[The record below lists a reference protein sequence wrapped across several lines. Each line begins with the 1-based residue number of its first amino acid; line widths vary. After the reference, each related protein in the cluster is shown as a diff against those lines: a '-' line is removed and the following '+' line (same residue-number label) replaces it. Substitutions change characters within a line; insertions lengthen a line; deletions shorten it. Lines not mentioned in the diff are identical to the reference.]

1 MKHTFHCRLVIL
13 LYGFI
18 VVVSKSN
25 WVNANNVFVCWH
37 ESIDVGGPV
46 QVIHRPQNDIRRI
59 GNNSA
64 VIQSIDFQGGLQQLK
79 DILSQVKVGRRI
91 RAYGSKWS
99 MNNISY
105 LNDTLIETWGLN
117 YYKIGIDDPKYVTFD
132 YQTKSN
138 HLAFVQSGVMVKHLN
153 TVLEAAGL
161 SLITAATSDG
171 QRLVGAISTGTHGSA
186 PYYGTMTEFVR
197 GIHIVISGTE
207 HFFIQRKSDPTVT
220 VTFAN
225 EFLNGATL
233 IENNDLFDAALV
245 GLGSFGI
252 IHAMVIEVEPLYVLR
267 TQYSKVNYNDIKN
280 DIATMDVSS
289 FGLNGFN
296 EVPYYIKFVLNPY
309 NLKKTFINVAEKIPI
324 EAESALTSS
333 YLQNPNS
340 HDKNFFIE
348 DPIVTILG
356 TIAKKFT
363 WLQFLDNNFKGIF
376 RPMRNTLRRFAY
388 SQILDIVTIIYM
400 RNWARA
406 DMQTSGAIFQ
416 AGEENPRPYTS
427 TGFEIAVPVERV
439 TEVVDICLVILR
451 RRPSVQQIVV
461 RYTKGS
467 NATLASAPFA
477 MTAFVDM
484 YGIWNTGFF
493 DDTEGIYNEIFEAVT
508 ASAIPH
514 CYHFGKKLP
523 PTSNWI
529 VDSCYGMERRDA
541 WIKQRELFLDDPATR
556 NMFSSDTLEMLGLHS

>member
-1 MKHTFHCRLVIL
+1 MKFTFHCRFVIA
-13 LYGFI
+13 YGLI
-18 VVVSKSN
+18 TVSIWSN
-25 WVNANNVFVCWH
+25 ANVFVCWH

-46 QVIHRPQNDIRRI
+46 QVIHRPQNDVRRI
-59 GNNSA
+59 GNNNSSA
-64 VIQSIDFQGGLQQLK
+64 VPLQSIDFLGGLQQLK
-79 DILSQVKVGRRI
+79 DIISQIKVGRRI

-99 MNNISY
+99 MNNILY

-117 YYKIGIDDPKYVTFD
+117 YYKIGIDDPKYVATN

-138 HLAFVQSGVMVKHLN
+138 HLVFVQSGVTVKHLN

-161 SLITAATSDG
+161 SLITAGTSDG

-207 HFFIQRKSDPTVT
+207 HFFIQRESDPTVT
-220 VTFAN
+220 LAFAN

-233 IENNDLFDAALV
+233 MESNDLFDAALV

-252 IHAMVIEVEPLYVLR
+252 IHAMLIEVEPLYVLR

-280 DIATMDVSS
+280 DIASMDVSS
-289 FGLNGFN
+289 FGLKGFD

-324 EAESALTSS
+324 ETESALTS
-333 YLQNPNS
+333 YLQKSKSN
-340 HDKNFFIE
+340 DKDFFIE

-356 TIAKKFT
+356 TISKKFT
-363 WLQFLDNNFKGIF
+363 WLQFLNNNLKGIF
-376 RPMRNTLRRFAY
+376 RPMRDALRRFAY

-400 RNWARA
+400 RNWAKA

-439 TEVVDICLVILR
+439 TEVVDICLEILQR
-451 RRPSVQQIVV
+451 RLSVQQIVV

-467 NATLASAPFA
+467 SATLASAPFA

-484 YGIWNTGFF
+484 YGIWNNGFF
-493 DDTEGIYNEIFEAVT
+493 DDTEDIYNEIFEAVA

-541 WIKQRELFLDDPATR
+541 WIKQRELFLVDPATR
-556 NMFSSDTLEMLGLHS
+556 NKFSSDTLEMLGLHS